1 MDKAL
6 ADLIRISNATGV
18 DKTLV
23 QGGGGNTSVKTADG
37 KYMYIKASGTA
48 LKDMDARRGW
58 RRLRLE
64 PVLHIITDKSLAK
77 LPANVREPEVV
88 NRLLLACE
96 DDVTSGARPSVESH
110 LHAYLD
116 RCVIHLHP
124 IVIASYVNARDG
136 RAAIEK
142 AFANESPP
150 PLWIPYMDPGF
161 MLARKVCTLVAG
173 YQKQHGRK
181 PAIMILAKHGLFVT
195 AATADAALRLVHK
208 VIDLC
213 GKPLTPV
220 GTQPALR
227 LAKGRRPA
235 GSRVAA
241 FAEGKGR
248 TKPKDD
254 QPSQNLA
261 AITAAKLAIR
271 KALFQTTG
279 QQLPVAWFGLAESVR
294 AFMRHRDAAR
304 LVATAALNPDE
315 LVYANGSPLWADRP
329 DAAAIARRLARRLA
343 AGNKPA
349 AAYVVKDLGLFVAA
363 DTRTA
368 PIIAEIAEGSLY
380 IRMQAARMGG
390 VLALTGR
397 ERDFISNWESE
408 AFRKQL
414 ASGAGAGQVKGRIA
428 VVTGAGSGLGRS
440 IAIGLARAGAMVALA
455 DIDTAAVKET
465 ADLIAG
471 TNRGTGFQPANRRS
485 TGFQPVNK
493 RSTGFQ
499 PVKHGL
505 EGHATLAGAGV
516 LIVNCNVT
524 DEQSVRDGFQSVLD
538 SWGGLDILVNA
549 AGVAPPY
556 ALVDM
561 PVDKWRLALEVNLT
575 GYFLMARE
583 AARIMIAQGIGG
595 NIVNISSKTGLDASK
610 NNTAYNATKAGEI
623 HMARG
628 WAMELGAHDIRV
640 NCVAPGN
647 VFEGSKIWSPE
658 YMKVCARKYGIRP
671 DQVIPYYT
679 ARQAIDREIK
689 GQDIADAVV
698 FLCSDQARM
707 VTGQTLVADGGQ
719 VMVR

>member
-6 ADLIRISNATGV
+6 ADLIRISNVTGV

-64 PVLHIITDKSLAK
+64 PVLNIITDKSLAK

-124 IVIASYVNARDG
+124 IVIASYVNARGG

-142 AFANESPP
+142 VFANERLP

-161 MLARKVCTLVAG
+161 MLARKVCALVAG
-173 YQKQHGRK
+173 YQKQYGRK

-195 AATADAALRLVHK
+195 AATADAALKLVHK

-213 GKPLTPV
+213 GGPLKALKIQKAKTP
-220 GTQPALR
+220 
-227 LAKGRRPA
+227 
-235 GSRVAA
+235 SAA
-241 FAEGKGR
+241 
-248 TKPKDD
+248 D
-254 QPSQNLA
+254 
-261 AITAAKLAIR
+261 ITGAKLAIR
-271 KALFQTTG
+271 KALFDATG
-279 QQLPVAWFGLAESVR
+279 QRLPVAWLGLAESVR
-294 AFMRHRDAAR
+294 AFMRHKDAAR

-329 DAAAIARRLARRLA
+329 DAATLTRRLAARLA

-349 AAYVVKDLGLFVAA
+349 AAYVVNDLGLFVAA

-397 ERDFISNWESE
+397 ERDFINNWESE

-440 IAIGLARAGAMVALA
+440 IAVGLARAGAMVALA
-455 DIDTAAVKET
+455 DIDTAAAKET
-465 ADLIAG
+465 SAMIAAEMPKADVR
-471 TNRGTGFQPANRRS
+471 TMT
-485 TGFQPVNK
+485 
-493 RSTGFQ
+493 
-499 PVKHGL
+499 
-505 EGHATLAGAGV
+505 
-516 LIVNCNVT
+516 CNVT
-524 DEQSVRDGFQSVLD
+524 DETSVRDAFQSVLD
-538 SWGGLDILVNA
+538 AWGGLDILANA

-561 PVDKWRLALEVNLT
+561 PVDKWRQALEVNLT

-583 AARIMIAQGIGG
+583 AARIMVAQGIGG

-628 WAMELGAHDIRV
+628 WAMELGAHDISV

-647 VFEGSKIWSPE
+647 VFEGSRIWNPE

-671 DQVIPYYT
+671 EEVIPYYT

-707 VTGQTLVADGGQ
+707 ITGQTLVADGGQ